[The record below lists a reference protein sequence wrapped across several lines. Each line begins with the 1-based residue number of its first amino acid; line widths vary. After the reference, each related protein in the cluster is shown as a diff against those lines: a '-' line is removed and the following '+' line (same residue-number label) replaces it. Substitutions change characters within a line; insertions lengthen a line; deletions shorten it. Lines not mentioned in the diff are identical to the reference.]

1 MAEPIAANP
10 DACHT
15 VVTLPGKDEQELEF
29 SALGAPKGTV
39 F

>member
-15 VVTLPGKDEQELEF
+15 LCTLPGKGEQELEF
-29 SALGAPKGTV
+29 PALGAPKGTV